1 VARLS
6 PRSYD
11 VRVMLAMAVYVAVF
25 LTVWPQ
31 VRGTADP
38 LLKTVCA
45 LLPVL
50 PLVYVVW
57 LMAQRVLRSDELEQ
71 RTHLI
76 GIGVAAAVVALVS
89 IVAGFLAAAGLLSLD
104 TTSVVLVWIFPLLL
118 LVYGA
123 VRSYAARRYG
133 SLDCEDE
140 RVPLYQRLL
149 YSAAITVFMALIVF
163 LRSDARQVVA
173 VVLAVAAVQLLAAAW
188 FGFKRRRER
197 STPP

>member
-1 VARLS
+1 MTRLS

-11 VRVMLAMAVYVAVF
+11 VRMMLAMGVYVAVF
-25 LTVWPQ
+25 LGVWPQ

-38 LLKTVCA
+38 VVKTVCA

-50 PLVYVVW
+50 PLLYVVW

-89 IVAGFLAAAGLLSLD
+89 LVAGFLAAAGLLGLD
-104 TTSVVLVWIFPLLL
+104 TTAVVLVWIFPLLL

-123 VRSYAARRYG
+123 ARSYAARRYG
-133 SLDCEDE
+133 SLGCEDE
-140 RVPLYQRLL
+140 RIPLYQRFL
-149 YSAAITVFMALIVF
+149 YSAAITAFMALIVF
-163 LRSDARQVVA
+163 LRSDARGVVD
-173 VVLAVAAVQLLAAAW
+173 VVLAVAGAQLLAAAW
-188 FGFKRRRER
+188 FGLKRRRAGA
-197 STPP
+197 TPP

>member
-1 VARLS
+1 VARIS

-11 VRVMLAMAVYVAVF
+11 VRMMFAMGVYVAVF
-25 LTVWPQ
+25 LAVWPQ

-38 LLKTVCA
+38 FVKTVCA
-45 LLPVL
+45 LVPVL
-50 PLVYVVW
+50 PLLYVIW
-57 LMAQRVLRSDELEQ
+57 CIAQRVLHSDELEQ

-76 GIGVAAAVVALVS
+76 GIGVAAAAVALVS

-123 VRSYAARRYG
+123 ARSYAARRYG
-133 SLDCEDE
+133 SLGCEDE
-140 RVPLYQRLL
+140 RLPLHQRLL
-149 YSAAITVFMALIVF
+149 YSAAMTAFMALIVF
-163 LRSDARQVVA
+163 LRSGAPDVVA
-173 VVLAVAAVQLLAAAW
+173 VVLAICAAQLLCAAW

-197 STPP
+197 VTPP